1 MENINKKQRED
12 IMNIKKLQRAEMAV
26 RYLMEDEG
34 LEDFYYNYDG
44 DYDFRK
50 LGNILLRIETL
61 ENYRD
66 DNELEENE
74 EVELKRRLE
83 YINNEL
89 EYFNELAKEEI

>member
-1 MENINKKQRED
+1 
-12 IMNIKKLQRAEMAV
+12 MNIKKLQRAEMAV

-66 DNELEENE
+66 DDELDTEEEKELNKLNEFIENE
-74 EVELKRRLE
+74 IDGFREMMM
-83 YINNEL
+83 
-89 EYFNELAKEEI
+89 EEI